1 MIKMRRKSITNAMLC
16 IAASLSLVFAVF
28 FAFVVPDA
36 VNAEKATVNDTAVS
50 EFYFSGDEI
59 ELPLTADIVSDGV
72 TYEGKFTALIMPDGN
87 AVSESSLT
95 LTDTGAYKVC
105 FAYEIG
111 GKRYTAEKGF
121 NVLKKNWEVG
131 STDSSV
137 TYGTVSTNES
147 GKNSTGLTVKLAAGD
162 TFTYNEPVDLRK
174 NSITDIIT
182 MFSTAVYAKQTHIDA
197 RNNASVIA
205 KDYEAGL
212 IEV

>member
-28 FAFVVPDA
+28 FAFGVPDA

-50 EFYFSGDEI
+50 KFYFSGDEI

-105 FAYEIG
+105 FAYEKVEKDTLR
-111 GKRYTAEKGF
+111 KR
-121 NVLKKNWEVG
+121 G
-131 STDSSV
+131 STCLKRIGKSARPILRLL
-137 TYGTVSTNES
+137 TARFQPTNRA
-147 GKNSTGLTVKLAAGD
+147 KTAPGLRLNLPQAILL
-162 TFTYNEPVDLRK
+162 P
-174 NSITDIIT
+174 IT
-182 MFSTAVYAKQTHIDA
+182 
-197 RNNASVIA
+197 N
-205 KDYEAGL
+205 L
-212 IEV
+212 